1 MSSTRLLVLGVVRI
15 FEPIHGYDVRREL
28 LSWRVDQW
36 ANVAPSSI
44 YNALKSLTRDGLLEL
59 VGTDQVRG
67 RPERTTYRLTTEGG
81 KEFEALL
88 RSTLWTV
95 REPLDPLMPAICFLP
110 ALPPEEIISA
120 LEHRISHIRG
130 MLKQVEFVLAAP
142 PTPTTPAH
150 VQELHRLSTARLAA
164 ETDWASAL
172 IKRVRRSEIDRW
184 GPAPGRTRPVRSR
197 RGGARPGVKR

>member
-120 LEHRISHIRG
+120 LEQGDAQAGGVRAG
-130 MLKQVEFVLAAP
+130 GTAD
-142 PTPTTPAH
+142 AH
-150 VQELHRLSTARLAA
+150 H
-164 ETDWASAL
+164 
-172 IKRVRRSEIDRW
+172 
-184 GPAPGRTRPVRSR
+184 PRP
-197 RGGARPGVKR
+197 RPGAPSSVHCPPGSRD